1 MSGASWFD
9 PTQYDPSMGDGQFP
23 IGTFPVIIK
32 SSRTQAVKDKP
43 NEGLLV
49 FSCDIIDGPHKGGS
63 GPIRLNIWN
72 GNPQAVEIAQ
82 RQLSA
87 ICHVT
92 GTYGL
97 RDTVNRGSELFG
109 KPFVVIVQSQP
120 NDDKRTQVV
129 GFLDMNGN
137 PPVKAGTGPAPQGH
151 QPPPPQQPAPAAP
164 AWGSPSAAV
173 PAQLA
178 PASGAPAWG
187 QQAPQTPA
195 TPATSAPG
203 WGAQSPSPPQG
214 GTPSWSQQPAPAA
227 PAWGR

>member
-1 MSGASWFD
+1 MSGTNWFD

-23 IGTFPVIIK
+23 LGTYPVIIK

-97 RDTVNRGSELFG
+97 RDTTNRGSELFG
-109 KPFVVIVQSQP
+109 KPFVVVVQTQP

-137 PPVKAGTGPAPQGH
+137 APVKAGSGPAPQANQPPAPQQPVPANPWGNPPQAQPNPPVPPQTAAPAWPQPGQQ
-151 QPPPPQQPAPAAP
+151 QPPPPT
-164 AWGSPSAAV
+164 
-173 PAQLA
+173 
-178 PASGAPAWG
+178 SGA
-187 QQAPQTPA
+187 
-195 TPATSAPG
+195 
-203 WGAQSPSPPQG
+203 
-214 GTPSWSQQPAPAA
+214 PSWSQQPASAA
-227 PAWGR
+227 PSWGR